1 MSHSHGSDVGDYK
14 FVLKFQFPSQI
25 PVALPRSKQLGFNAV
40 FNDRQLSRRNPPML
54 HQMLL
59 ESTGNHH
66 DTISFRVEKTG
77 DSREETMEHRT
88 VIAHTHSS
96 QRFRP

>member
-25 PVALPRSKQLGFNAV
+25 PVALSRSKQLGFNAV

-59 ESTGNHH
+59 ESTGNHY
-66 DTISFRVEKTG
+66 DRIIFRVEKTG
-77 DSREETMEHRT
+77 DSRVENRDQVTVCGNIHIIKRT
-88 VIAHTHSS
+88 L
-96 QRFRP
+96 